1 VPTLHIFPST
11 QFLSH
16 LIKKEILYTFLFT
29 YFDYNNLKLNRKE
42 LFMQQSFEVLN
53 VKCGSCAST
62 LKSKLAKD
70 FGEIEVNLEVLPRK
84 ITLDMENRDLDKLAK
99 ALRELGYPLAS
110 EEMSFMD
117 CTSAKAKSFVSCAV
131 GKMNS

>member
-1 VPTLHIFPST
+1 
-11 QFLSH
+11 
-16 LIKKEILYTFLFT
+16 
-29 YFDYNNLKLNRKE
+29 
-42 LFMQQSFEVLN
+42 MQESFEVFN
-53 VKCGSCAST
+53 VKCDGCAST
-62 LKSKLAKD
+62 LKSKLAKE

-84 ITLDMENRDLDKLAK
+84 ITLDMKNKDVDKLSK

-117 CTSAKAKSFVSCAV
+117 STSAKAKSFVSCAI